1 MTIEILIINVRG
13 FLKQIKYGFFRV
25 EDIDRALIFSELSE
39 RDFKNAG
46 RELFLNANV
55 YVCDQQDREATLA
68 NFLKALERA
77 KADQRTS
84 YCVIGRPGRS
94 MAEFMDFLTQHR
106 LPTAPFAELAA
117 QPPRASGLNTHAIV
131 TAARS
136 MYFPVEVVG

>member
-1 MTIEILIINVRG
+1 MTIEILIISVRG
-13 FLKQIKYGFFRV
+13 FLNKVKYGFLRV

-46 RELFLNANV
+46 RELFLNTNV
-55 YVCDQQDREATLA
+55 YICDQQDREATLA

-94 MAEFMDFLTQHR
+94 LAEFMDFLTQHR
-106 LPTAPFAELAA
+106 LPTALFTELPT
-117 QPPRASGLNTHAIV
+117 PPARASGLNTHAIV
-131 TAARS
+131 TAAKS
-136 MYFPVEVVG
+136 KYFPLEIVE